1 MLGEDSHF
9 KLYFEKLRQSP
20 LPVVPFIGKKIL
32 HVIHCLTFLFT
43 LANNQTRI
51 AQMKEKH
58 NMIILPTGETLI
70 NFRKFQQ
77 IGEHLSEI
85 QQYQN
90 MPYDIIPNYDI
101 QRELKRLN
109 PMKGFQDENSFQ
121 NYLVTLKEH
130 IEPADSP
137 PKVFVSS
144 KI

>member
-20 LPVVPFIGKKIL
+20 LPVVPFIGKEKNDSIEL
-32 HVIHCLTFLFT
+32 FVCLFS
-43 LANNQTRI
+43 ANNQTRI

-58 NMIILPTGETLI
+58 NMIVLSSGETLI

-90 MPYDIIPNYDI
+90 MPYDITPNPEI

-109 PMKGFQDENSFQ
+109 PMKGFPDENTFQ

-130 IEPADSP
+130 IEPADSSP
-137 PKVFVSS
+137 RTFV
-144 KI
+144 KK

>member
-1 MLGEDSHF
+1 
-9 KLYFEKLRQSP
+9 
-20 LPVVPFIGKKIL
+20 
-32 HVIHCLTFLFT
+32 
-43 LANNQTRI
+43 
-51 AQMKEKH
+51 MKEKH
-58 NMIILPTGETLI
+58 NKIVLPTGETLI

-121 NYLVTLKEH
+121 NYLVILKEH

>member
-20 LPVVPFIGKKIL
+20 LPVVPFIGKSFL
-32 HVIHCLTFLFT
+32 HVIVELSILFVK
-43 LANNQTRI
+43 ANNQTRI

-58 NMIILPTGETLI
+58 NMIVLPTGEILI

-90 MPYDIIPNYDI
+90 MPYDIQPNYDI

-109 PMKGFQDENSFQ
+109 PMRNFPDENTFQ
-121 NYLVTLKEH
+121 NYLVTLKEQ
-130 IEPADSP
+130 IEPADQP
-137 PKVFVSS
+137 PKVFVS
-144 KI
+144 

>member
-1 MLGEDSHF
+1 MSF
-9 KLYFEKLRQSP
+9 FNR
-20 LPVVPFIGKKIL
+20 FILCCIS
-32 HVIHCLTFLFT
+32 
-43 LANNQTRI
+43 ANNQTRI

-58 NMIILPTGETLI
+58 NMIVLPTGETLI

-90 MPYDIIPNYDI
+90 MPYDITPNIDI

-109 PMKGFQDENSFQ
+109 PMKGFPDENSFQ

-130 IEPADSP
+130 IEPADSSP
-137 PKVFVSS
+137 RTFV

>member
-1 MLGEDSHF
+1 MF
-9 KLYFEKLRQSP
+9 
-20 LPVVPFIGKKIL
+20 
-32 HVIHCLTFLFT
+32 

-58 NMIILPTGETLI
+58 NMIILSTGEILI

-90 MPYDIIPNYDI
+90 MPYDIVPNNDI

-109 PMKGFQDENSFQ
+109 PMKGFVDENSFQ
-121 NYLVTLKEH
+121 NYLVTLKEQ
-130 IEPADSP
+130 IEPADLSSP
-137 PKVFVSS
+137 RTFVNEEF
-144 KI
+144 K